1 VSADS
6 AESRALFSI
15 VLGDA
20 NVLYSR
26 VLRDYLLYAMTHHL
40 IRVIWSAEILD
51 EVIEHLTANIESFD
65 KEAGRRLVSAMNSAF
80 PHSQI
85 EITDEA
91 RAAVAGYRMTD
102 EDDRHVIAAAVSAEA
117 TALCSDDR
125 TGFPPDVMQEL
136 GIKVITSDSLLSAI
150 ITDHPE
156 TMIKVH
162 RAHVTGL
169 KGATDQSTLD
179 ALRRA
184 GARNAAELVETRI
197 CAYPSSPRALNDG
210 ALRAYRLEQA
220 KRDPAVLEIN
230 RLVWRISKRENR
242 EGKLAYLDPT
252 FGGIDAE
259 VVLLLK
265 APQADA
271 DVRRGSGR
279 LLSLD
284 NDDDVAATLFEL
296 LGELGVDRK
305 RFVAWNMCIFPIR
318 NFDPSDEEFVKGKED
333 FRSFVAHLRRPK
345 TIVVMGSAIRKGWHD
360 HDFTSVAPGLRTV
373 FTPSPSPPG
382 IDRPGAR
389 NDLRIALAEAFR
401 A

>member
-1 VSADS
+1 MSADS

-156 TMIKVH
+156 TMI
-162 RAHVTGL
+162 
-169 KGATDQSTLD
+169 D
-179 ALRRA
+179 LRLESSRDHSPGIAAMPGTCQRA
-184 GARNAAELVETRI
+184 GL
-197 CAYPSSPRALNDG
+197 PP
-210 ALRAYRLEQA
+210 
-220 KRDPAVLEIN
+220 
-230 RLVWRISKRENR
+230 
-242 EGKLAYLDPT
+242 
-252 FGGIDAE
+252 
-259 VVLLLK
+259 
-265 APQADA
+265 
-271 DVRRGSGR
+271 RRGPA
-279 LLSLD
+279 
-284 NDDDVAATLFEL
+284 DDVGPDA
-296 LGELGVDRK
+296 
-305 RFVAWNMCIFPIR
+305 
-318 NFDPSDEEFVKGKED
+318 
-333 FRSFVAHLRRPK
+333 
-345 TIVVMGSAIRKGWHD
+345 
-360 HDFTSVAPGLRTV
+360 
-373 FTPSPSPPG
+373 
-382 IDRPGAR
+382 
-389 NDLRIALAEAFR
+389 
-401 A
+401 